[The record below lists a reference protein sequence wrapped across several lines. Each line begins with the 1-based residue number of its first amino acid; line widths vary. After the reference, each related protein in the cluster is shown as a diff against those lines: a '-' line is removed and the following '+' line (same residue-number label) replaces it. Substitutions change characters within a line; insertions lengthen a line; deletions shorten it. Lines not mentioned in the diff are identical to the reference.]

1 MKLKKSLVAAGLVI
15 IASFAQAQEQLS
27 MTMVRDPDCGCC
39 SEWQK
44 IVEASGYPVTVELS
58 RGTALMQHKKNSGVS
73 PQLASCHTA
82 HIAGYVIEGHVP
94 VADIERLVSE
104 RPDAVGLTVPG
115 MPYGSPG
122 MGDEAK
128 REAYDVLLIRRDGS
142 TEVYSHYEA
151 GS

>member
-1 MKLKKSLVAAGLVI
+1 MTAGKLLLTAAFVML
-15 IASFAQAQEQLS
+15 APFAQAQSS
-27 MTMVRDPDCGCC
+27 MTMVKDPNCGCC

-58 RGTALMQHKKNSGVS
+58 RGTALMKHKMDSGVS

-82 HIAGYVIEGHVP
+82 HIEGYVVEGHVP
-94 VADIERLVSE
+94 VPDIERLLAE

-122 MGDEAK
+122 MGNEAK
-128 REAYDVLLIRRDGS
+128 REAYDVLLIRKDGS
-142 TEVYSHYEA
+142 TEVFSRYEA
-151 GS
+151 GR